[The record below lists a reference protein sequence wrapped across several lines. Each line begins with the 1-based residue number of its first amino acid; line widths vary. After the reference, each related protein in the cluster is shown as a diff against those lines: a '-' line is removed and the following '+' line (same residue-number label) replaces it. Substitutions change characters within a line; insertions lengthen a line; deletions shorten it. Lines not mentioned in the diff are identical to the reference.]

1 MGKQRMRNW
10 ILNNEFFQTKGQ
22 FSKTAF
28 ICMNTWV
35 TVMLKY
41 LTSGMSFGISTTEKV
56 IAGKIIPAFS
66 WSWVIGFDYIAATA
80 LLTCVFTLYFGNKWN
95 QGKAN
100 NGNNGQENPA
110 ITK

>member
-10 ILNNEFFQTKGQ
+10 ILNNQFFQTKGQ

-28 ICMNTWV
+28 ICMNTWF

-41 LTSGMSFGISTTEKV
+41 ITAGQTFGIATTEKI
-56 IAGKIIPAFS
+56 IAGKVIPAFS
-66 WSWVIGFDYIAATA
+66 WSWVIGFDYMAATA
-80 LLTCVFTLYFGNKWN
+80 LLTVVFTLYFGNKWN
-95 QGKAN
+95 STKEN
-100 NGNNGQENPA
+100 SNGNSQENPA